1 MKTEDSRNLT
11 KLSDIEVSISDQKQ
25 ELISL
30 IEQNFANAN
39 YVIIPENKTA
49 EGLITKPVIEMKI
62 KKDFSRLVIKHVIS
76 IYIVSNKWN
85 DVEARSEFIVN
96 TDNLSK
102 NKIIANIQLFWRK
115 FRFIGNDGISIA
127 FYY

>member
-39 YVIIPENKTA
+39 YVIILENKTA

-102 NKIIANIQLFWRK
+102 NKIKVCSNTTYLWVPLAIL
-115 FRFIGNDGISIA
+115 
-127 FYY
+127 